1 MADFNLYK
9 ETALKFEGGYQKLS
23 SDPGNY
29 NSKGELVG
37 TNLGISAKA
46 YESWIN
52 RPPTEQDMRAIT
64 KEIATKIFKAWYWD
78 AVRASE
84 IHSQAVAENIV
95 DHAINAGPGRI
106 GKIVQEILNKYFNRN
121 LVVDGAIGYQTVV
134 AINEVN
140 PTKLFKRISQF
151 RLDYY
156 EAINNNEW
164 IDIWRNRVVSLAK
177 KFSISIEKKKVYV
190 ALFTFSIASLIY
202 LKLRSPDKK

>member
-52 RPPTEQDMRAIT
+52 RPPTEQEMRAIT
-64 KEIATKIFKAWYWD
+64 KEIATNIFKAWYWD
-78 AVRASE
+78 AVKASE
-84 IHSQAVAENIV
+84 INSQAVAENIV

-106 GKIVQEILNKYFNRN
+106 GKIVQEILNKYFHKN

-140 PTKLFKRISQF
+140 PTKLFQKISQY
-151 RLDYY
+151 RLEYY
-156 EAINNNEW
+156 EAINNTEW
-164 IDIWRNRVVSLAK
+164 IHIWRNRVVSLAK
-177 KFSISIEKKKVYV
+177 KFSISIEKKKCM
-190 ALFTFSIASLIY
+190 
-202 LKLRSPDKK
+202 

>member
-9 ETALKFEGGYQKLS
+9 ETALKFEGGYQKIS

-52 RPPTEQDMRAIT
+52 RPPTEEDMRSIT
-64 KEIATKIFKAWYWD
+64 KEIATNIFKAWYWD

-95 DHAINAGPGRI
+95 DHAINAGPKTI
-106 GKIVQEILNKYFNRN
+106 GKIVQEILNKYFNKS
-121 LVVDGAIGYQTVV
+121 LILDGVIGHKTVV

-140 PTKLFKRISQF
+140 PTKLFQRISQY

-156 EAINNNEW
+156 TSLNNYQW
-164 IDIWRNRVVSLAK
+164 IEIWRNRVASLAK
-177 KFSISIEKKKVYV
+177 KFSISIEKKKC
-190 ALFTFSIASLIY
+190 L
-202 LKLRSPDKK
+202 